1 MTQCRL
7 IAVVISRYLFLYK
20 DLYLRQIIVT
30 FVARYTNDSLL
41 YMTRFADVILPLPL
55 YRYFTYRIPADMQGR
70 LRQGHRVVVSFGR
83 SKFYTAIV
91 VALHDTEPQGYEVKE
106 IATLLDDEP
115 IVLRPQLKFWE
126 WIAEYYL
133 CSVGDVYKAAL
144 PSGLKLESET
154 SLSVNSDYEES
165 AEEPLSERE
174 AVLMQVL
181 SEQGRLTVHE
191 LEKLTG
197 LRNTLPVL
205 RRLVEREAI
214 FVSERI
220 RANYKPK
227 TEVCIR
233 LSFEPGNQ
241 EALRNAFELVKRS
254 KQQETL
260 LLSYLELSHFMQPGN
275 YTEVSRAA
283 LLERAGVSAAVLAGV
298 VNKGVMLTYKREISR
313 FAKVMRHC
321 ADLPILS
328 SEQSRALNEICS
340 AMRDKSVTLLHGVT
354 SSGKTEIYTHLIDN
368 ALKQGRQVLY
378 LVPEIALTTQLTDR
392 LQRVFG
398 DKLLIYHSR
407 FSDNERVEI
416 WQKLLADREPKVI
429 LGVRSSI
436 FLPFHN
442 LGLVIVDEEHETSYK
457 QYDPA
462 PRYHARNAAIV
473 LAQMYDARVLL
484 GSATPAIESYYN
496 AQCGKYGLVELLTRY
511 SNNPL
516 PEVRTIDMREQR
528 RKKLARGNF
537 SEPLV
542 QEVHKALEREEQII
556 LFQNRRGFA
565 PMVECRE
572 CAWIPKCT
580 QCDVSLT
587 YHKRDNRL
595 VCHYC
600 GYSCEV
606 PRMCPA
612 CLQPTIEVRGFGT
625 ERIEEDV
632 ESIFPDT
639 PLARMDLDTTR
650 SRNAYQ
656 EIIDNFAEG
665 KSKIL
670 IGTQMVTK
678 GLDFDRVS
686 VVGIL
691 SADTMLS
698 FPDFRAHERA
708 FQMMAQVAGRS
719 GRGKSRGIVFLQTS
733 QPETPVISQVIR
745 HDYVGMYNEQLSQRE
760 AFGYP
765 PFTRLIYIY
774 LKHRDEA
781 VLDTLSQQYATI
793 LRKVFGE
800 RVLGPDN
807 PPVARIQS
815 LYIRKIMLKVEVSAS
830 MAQVKD
836 LLRQIYERSLADDR
850 FKALTLYYDVDPM

>member
-241 EALRNAFELVKRS
+241 EALCNAFELVKRS

-321 ADLPILS
+321 ADLPTLS

-416 WQKLLADREPKVI
+416 WQKLLTDREPKVI

-639 PLARMDLDTTR
+639 PLARMDMDTTR

>member
-1 MTQCRL
+1 M
-7 IAVVISRYLFLYK
+7 
-20 DLYLRQIIVT
+20 
-30 FVARYTNDSLL
+30 N
-41 YMTRFADVILPLPL
+41 RFADVILPLPL
-55 YRYFTYRIPADMQGR
+55 YRYFTYRVPVEMQGR

-154 SLSVNSDYEES
+154 SLTINTDFEEE
-165 AEEPLSERE
+165 ADDRLSERE
-174 AVLMQVL
+174 VVLMQAL
-181 SEQGRLTVHE
+181 SAQGRLTVHE
-191 LEKLTG
+191 LEKATG

-205 RRLVEREAI
+205 RRLVEREAV
-214 FVSERI
+214 FVSERLK
-220 RANYKPK
+220 ANYKPK
-227 TEVCIR
+227 TEVCVR
-233 LSFEPGNQ
+233 LTFEQGNHD
-241 EALRNAFELVKRS
+241 ALRHAFDLVGRA

-260 LLSYLELSHFMQPGN
+260 LLSFLDLSHFMQAGC
-275 YTEVSRAA
+275 YTEVSRSQ
-283 LLERAGVSAAVLAGV
+283 LLDRAGVSPAVLAGL
-298 VNKGVMLTYKREISR
+298 VNKGVLETYKREVSR
-313 FAKVMRHC
+313 FAQVVHQCVPM
-321 ADLPILS
+321 PELS
-328 SEQSRALNEICS
+328 GEQSRALNEIFDS
-340 AMRDKSVTLLHGVT
+340 MREKAVTLLHGVT
-354 SSGKTEIYTHLIDN
+354 SSGKTEIYIHLID
-368 ALKQGRQVLY
+368 AILRQGRQVLY
-378 LVPEIALTTQLTDR
+378 LVPEIALTTQLTER

-416 WQKLLADREPKVI
+416 WQKMLRSRQPRVV
-429 LGVRSSI
+429 LGVRSSV
-436 FLPFHN
+436 FLPFHD
-442 LGLVIVDEEHETSYK
+442 LGFVIVDEEHETSYK

-473 LAQMYDARVLL
+473 LAQMYGAKVLL
-484 GSATPAIESYYN
+484 GSATPAVESYYN
-496 AQCGKYGLVELLTRY
+496 ALSGKYGLVELHKRY
-511 SNNPL
+511 ADNPL
-516 PEVRTIDMREQR
+516 PEVRVVDMREQR
-528 RKKLARGNF
+528 RKRLARGNF
-537 SEPLV
+537 SAPLLD
-542 QEVHKALEREEQII
+542 EMRGALKREEQVI

-606 PRMCPA
+606 PHICPA

-632 ESIFPDT
+632 ETLFPNT
-639 PLARMDLDTTR
+639 QLARMDMDTTR

-656 EIIDNFAEG
+656 DIIDDFASG

-686 VVGIL
+686 IVGIL
-691 SADTMLS
+691 SADSMLS

-719 GRGKSRGIVFLQTS
+719 GRGKSKGVVLLQTS
-733 QPETPVISQVIR
+733 QPDLPLIAQVIN
-745 HDYVGMYNEQLSQRE
+745 HDYRGMYNDQVEQRKN
-760 AFGYP
+760 FGYP

-781 VLDTLSQQYATI
+781 MLDTLSQRYAAM
-793 LRKVFGE
+793 LRKVFAN

-815 LYIRKIMLKVEVSAS
+815 LYIRKIMLKVETTAS
-830 MAQVKD
+830 MSQVKD
-836 LLRQIYERSLADDR
+836 LLRQIYEHSLTDNN
-850 FKALTLYYDVDPM
+850 FKSLMLYYDVDPM